1 MCDIGEL
8 TARLRNALSGYGV
21 ENAGFEAQQLML
33 KAGIPKD
40 KVLWEPHEA
49 ADTECEE
56 RAMRLLERRLSGY
69 PLQYL
74 IGDWDFYACTFKV
87 GEGVLI
93 PRQDTETLA
102 ELADGFLKKRPPR
115 QRRVLDLCAGSG
127 CIGLSLARFCG
138 AEVTCVE
145 KSERAFEYLEE
156 NAAEYGAKTILGDI
170 FDEEIMTGLGG
181 AYDLIVSNPP
191 YLTESDMRV
200 LQKEVTFEP
209 REALFGGADGL
220 DFYRGI
226 TRIYPGKLTSGG
238 MLAVEIGMGQE
249 DNVCGMFR
257 ENGVEPHTLNDL
269 RGVCRVVYGTVT

>member
-1 MCDIGEL
+1 MTVSEL
-8 TARLRNALSGYGV
+8 YNRIRYELESGGI
-21 ENAGFEAQQLML
+21 ESFGFEARQLLL
-33 KAGIPKD
+33 KAGVPRD
-40 KVLWEPHEA
+40 KLLWEPRGA
-49 ADTECEE
+49 VDTECEE
-56 RAMRLLERRLSGY
+56 RAMELLERRLSGY

-74 IGDWDFYACTFKV
+74 VGDWDFYACTFKI

-127 CIGLSLARFCG
+127 CIGLSLAKFCG

-145 KSERAFEYLEE
+145 KSERAFAYLKE

-170 FDEEIMTGLGG
+170 FDEEITARLGG
-181 AYDLIVSNPP
+181 GYDIIVSNPP
-191 YLTESDMRV
+191 YLTESDMTA

-226 TRIYPGKLTSGG
+226 TRIYPGMLVSGG

-249 DNVCGMFR
+249 NDVCRMFR
-257 ENGVEPHTLNDL
+257 KNGVEPHTLNDL
-269 RGVCRVVYGTVT
+269 RGVCRVVYGTAT